1 MRRDWPPI
9 GVAGIA
15 TELADLRVESDE
27 FARISNIPVE
37 VIERRLGFRQTFRW
51 GDGRGP
57 IAAGVRC
64 ASRALAG
71 LDPSEIDVICTIA
84 HPYHPEREIYGY
96 GALLQDALGAGRAE
110 LLDVAD
116 TCASITLGL
125 QTVRELMLCEPYIR
139 NVLVV
144 GVLSMFDNV
153 DLSNP
158 HTTWMANISD
168 GAGAMLVRRDAQL
181 AGALAVRRG
190 NGPGTPLG
198 YAFASD
204 GTAARQIGIRTEVV
218 DDGPEPDGFFQH
230 EWALA
235 KYYFVREPSRW
246 AEHLELRV
254 AEQLADTIE
263 RAAARAALELGD
275 LRAVQTG
282 FLYPSLA
289 ERLRDRLGLGR
300 RLRVHTAHGMMGGAE
315 LAFALPELIADP
327 NLRDT
332 PVALAGFGLP
342 AHFGAI
348 ITTF

>member
-1 MRRDWPPI
+1 MSACHIASIGTAAAERVTVEALAADRLDPAELRATVGLEARHAPPRDITPFQ
-9 GVAGIA
+9 
-15 TELADLRVESDE
+15 LAVD
-27 FARISNIPVE
+27 
-37 VIERRLGFRQTFRW
+37 
-51 GDGRGP
+51 
-57 IAAGVRC
+57 
-64 ASRALAG
+64 ASRAALAPAG
-71 LDPSEIDVICTIA
+71 LAPQDIDLIVHVGRMRVEYFTWGLSLAIAKELGHPTPLCLDVTEWSGPSLVAGLRLLDAKFRADDRLRT
-84 HPYHPEREIYGY
+84 
-96 GALLQDALGAGRAE
+96 ALLVFPHRFSD
-110 LLDVAD
+110 
-116 TCASITLGL
+116 
-125 QTVRELMLCEPYIR
+125 
-139 NVLVV
+139 
-144 GVLSMFDNV
+144 FV
-153 DLSNP
+153 DLETP
-158 HTTWMANISD
+158 EDRWLWPLSD
-168 GAGAMLVRRDAQL
+168 G